1 MRTTVREATAAI
13 IIANDGRLILQQRD
27 NIPGILHPGKVGLFG
42 GHREGIEA
50 FVDCIAR
57 ELQEEIGYKV
67 PAHRFEHL
75 ATRTGPD
82 LDVPGGMVHGEIY
95 VVRGVPI
102 ERLTIAEGT
111 LLAIH
116 PEEISA
122 IATKLV
128 PSARSALEYFG
139 LRF

>member
-1 MRTTVREATAAI
+1 MREATAAI

-27 NIPGILHPGKVGLFG
+27 DIPGILHPGKVGLFG
-42 GHREGIEA
+42 GHREGDES

-57 ELQEEIGYKV
+57 ELHEEIGCSL
-67 PAHRFEHL
+67 PASRFVHL
-75 ATRTGPD
+75 VTRTGPD
-82 LDVPGGMVHGEIY
+82 LDVEGGTVHGEIY

-102 ERLTIAEGT
+102 EQLTVSEGT
-111 LLAIH
+111 LLAMH
-116 PEEISA
+116 PEQIPA
-122 IATKLV
+122 IASMLV